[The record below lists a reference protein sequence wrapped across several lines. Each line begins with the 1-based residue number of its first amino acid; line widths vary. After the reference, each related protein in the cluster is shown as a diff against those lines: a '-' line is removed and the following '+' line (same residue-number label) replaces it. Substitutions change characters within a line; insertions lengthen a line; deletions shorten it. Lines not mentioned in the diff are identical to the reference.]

1 MSKTA
6 KTRENLLHAG
16 IFPLLIRLAIPTM
29 IGMMIM
35 MIYNLTDTFWIGR
48 LNDRSMTAAVGIVFA
63 FVSLVQAVGF
73 WFGYGS
79 GNYMSRCFGAGK
91 DDEAEVYANTG
102 VALSLAGGIVLMLV
116 PLLFLDPLTRLLG
129 AGASPALFE
138 YTKTYLRIM
147 LFAVPF
153 AVFSTTV
160 YNQLRLCGNIKH
172 AMLGMMTG
180 ILANIVLDPVFI
192 LGLRMGIAGAGLA
205 TLLGQ
210 AGSCLALILISARGG
225 SVPVSLRR
233 CSLTR
238 EHVFHI
244 LAGGSPNFTRQ
255 GITSLAS
262 VLLNHAASAYGE
274 TLLASLTIATRVAA
288 IGYMLAI
295 GFGQGFQ
302 PICAMNYGAKQ
313 YGRVR
318 KALKITVITGTLM
331 MLAAAAVY
339 AVFAE
344 PLTRLFTANDEVA
357 VLGARIIR
365 FQCISLP
372 FLGVYA
378 YASMFL
384 QNTGKY
390 FQALLVSVLRQ
401 GIFYVPLLYVLPA
414 LFGLDGFLLLQP
426 LADLLSAAIGIW
438 FLLRALREMPAR

>member
-1 MSKTA
+1 
-6 KTRENLLHAG
+6 
-16 IFPLLIRLAIPTM
+16 
-29 IGMMIM
+29 
-35 MIYNLTDTFWIGR
+35 
-48 LNDRSMTAAVGIVFA
+48 
-63 FVSLVQAVGF
+63 
-73 WFGYGS
+73 
-79 GNYMSRCFGAGK
+79 
-91 DDEAEVYANTG
+91 
-102 VALSLAGGIVLMLV
+102 
-116 PLLFLDPLTRLLG
+116 
-129 AGASPALFE
+129 
-138 YTKTYLRIM
+138 
-147 LFAVPF
+147 
-153 AVFSTTV
+153 
-160 YNQLRLCGNIKH
+160 
-172 AMLGMMTG
+172 MLGMMTG

-192 LGLRMGIAGAGLA
+192 LLLRMGIAGAGLA

-210 AGSCLALILISARGG
+210 AGSCIALILISAREGN
-225 SVPVSLRR
+225 VPVSIRR

-238 EHVFHI
+238 EHIFHI

-262 VLLNHAASAYGE
+262 VLLNHTASVYGE

-318 KALKITVITGTLM
+318 KALKITVIAGTVM

-357 VLGARIIR
+357 ALGARIIR

-372 FLGVYA
+372 FFGVYA

-390 FQALLVSVLRQ
+390 FKALLVSVLRQ